1 MPEFVPA
8 AALLARRAGVA
19 HSWAAKYVN
28 QRDLGESLR
37 SGRRVATNT
46 RPQWEETVLLKQM
59 HLSKTRG
66 SLSNGRLIIEQLEV
80 IDSKMVARD
89 GIGLPPY

>member
-1 MPEFVPA
+1 
-8 AALLARRAGVA
+8 
-19 HSWAAKYVN
+19 
-28 QRDLGESLR
+28 
-37 SGRRVATNT
+37 
-46 RPQWEETVLLKQM
+46 VLLKQM